1 MSRGTILIVEDDRDI
16 RAGLADALESDGY
29 RAATAA
35 DGKQGLALARQQP
48 FDLILLDIMM
58 PGLSGY
64 DVCREIRRRDAVT
77 PILMLTAKG
86 GEVDKVV
93 GLELGADDYI
103 TKPFGVR
110 ELLARVAAA
119 LRRRRAREAPRDD
132 LPDELA
138 FGAARI
144 NRKTYRGRRGKI
156 EFAIPAR
163 EMRLIEEFVRH
174 PDEALSR
181 DRLLNDVWGVDYGG
195 TTRTLDQH
203 VAQLRKKI
211 ERTPD
216 APAVLLTVHG
226 VGYRY
231 QPAPGAKNA

>member
-1 MSRGTILIVEDDRDI
+1 MSRGAILVVEDDRDI
-16 RAGLADALESDGY
+16 RAGLVDALESDGY
-29 RAATAA
+29 QAVAAA

-58 PGLSGY
+58 PGISGY
-64 DVCREIRRRDAVT
+64 DVCREIRRRDTAT

-119 LRRRRAREAPRDD
+119 LRRSRARETPRDD
-132 LPDELA
+132 LPDELE

-144 NRKTYRGRRGKI
+144 NRKTYRGRRGKV
-156 EFAIPAR
+156 EFAVTAR
-163 EMRLIEEFVRH
+163 EMRLLEEFARH
-174 PDEALSR
+174 PDEALTR
-181 DRLLNDVWGVDYGG
+181 DRLLNEVWGVEYGG

-203 VAQLRKKI
+203 VAQLRKKV
-211 ERTPD
+211 ERAAD
-216 APAVLLTVHG
+216 EPAALLTVHG

-231 QPAPGAKNA
+231 QPVGRNRG

>member
-29 RAATAA
+29 RAVPAA

-48 FDLILLDIMM
+48 FDLILLDLMM
-58 PGLSGY
+58 PGISGY
-64 DVCREIRRRDAVT
+64 DVCREIRRRDTTT
-77 PILMLTAKG
+77 PIIMLTAKG

-93 GLELGADDYI
+93 GLELGADDYV

-119 LRRRRAREAPRDD
+119 LRRSRAREEPPDD
-132 LPDELA
+132 LPAELP
-138 FGAARI
+138 FGDATI
-144 NRKTYRGRRGKI
+144 QRKTFRGRRGRR
-156 EFAIPAR
+156 EFAVTAR
-163 EMRLIEEFVRH
+163 EMRLIEEFARH
-174 PDEALSR
+174 PDEVLTR
-181 DRLLNDVWGVDYGG
+181 DRLLNEVWGLEYGG

-203 VAQLRKKI
+203 IAQLRKKI
-211 ERTPD
+211 ERAPD

-231 QPAPGAKNA
+231 QPAPGAKDA